1 MTMTLAFTHSLS
13 TAQYIEAGFLGTAG
27 KVAAITIGVLIGIG
41 LVIGLILGFFVGRAV
56 GRRR

>member
-1 MTMTLAFTHSLS
+1 MTPTLAFTQALLA
-13 TAQYIEAGFLGTAG
+13 TQDIQAGFLGTAG
-27 KVAAITIGVLIGIG
+27 KVAAVTIGVLIGIG